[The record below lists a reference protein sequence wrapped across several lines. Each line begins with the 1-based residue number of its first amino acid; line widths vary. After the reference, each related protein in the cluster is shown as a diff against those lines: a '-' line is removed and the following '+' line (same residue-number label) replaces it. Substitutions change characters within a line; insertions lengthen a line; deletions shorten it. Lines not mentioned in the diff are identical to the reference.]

1 MKSPLTRKLFMCF
14 ALVVVLSLSSVSLFI
29 YHFSSEKLNE
39 QSARHL
45 SEIIA
50 NAAHHTDLYLKA
62 YERSTLSLLTNP
74 DVKSFLDAP
83 PSGDY
88 EAYALK
94 TQIRN
99 VAIAPIFIRNPEVAA
114 IYVVDYAG
122 RGLYYTSPDLPVVE
136 EPSVKERVKEIREL
150 VSETG
155 RLTMLNTSLF
165 PGKAKEFITLAR
177 KIRGQESVD
186 YKGILAFEIKS
197 SDLSTLWSGVDLGD
211 RGFFLITDAYGRI
224 VHHPDKRLLGSTV
237 SPQLRAKMNN
247 GERGGVY
254 YDDSDGERR
263 MYVSETSEYSGW
275 NLAVSIP
282 VEQIEE
288 PIQSIR
294 YASIAS
300 GVLTLLL
307 ALWISYRFGRSIT
320 RPIQILKN
328 GMRQTKQGNW
338 LHVPVLRTKDELEDL
353 TINYNTMVT
362 QLSELMESVY
372 RAQLHRKDAELERER
387 AELQALQLQINPHF
401 LYNTLESVICYAV
414 IQQSKEI
421 TEMVYAISQ
430 MFRYSIQT
438 QLEETAVV
446 NELRHL
452 LSYMT
457 IMEHR
462 LGRSFELDV
471 QIPPPYLLKK
481 MVRLTLQPLVENIFQ
496 HGFSKGIEAHHY
508 IRLDAYSEKSDM
520 VLSVRDNGIG
530 IAPARLLELRSQ
542 LELNR
547 LASPDHPRS
556 PYEGGIGLMNVHRRI
571 QLVFGEQ
578 YGISVESAEGEG
590 TTIRIRVPDV
600 DTG

>member
-1 MKSPLTRKLFMCF
+1 MKSPLARKLFMCF
-14 ALVVVLSLSSVSLFI
+14 ALVVVLSLSSVSFFT
-29 YHFSSEKLNE
+29 YHFSSQKLNE
-39 QSARHL
+39 QNARHL

-50 NAAHHTDLYLKA
+50 NAAHHTDLYLRA
-62 YERSTLSLLTNP
+62 YERSTLSLLTNQ
-74 DVKSFLDAP
+74 DVKSFLDASP
-83 PSGDY
+83 PGDY
-88 EAYALK
+88 EAYALR

-99 VAIAPIFIRNPEVAA
+99 EAITPIFIRNPEVAA
-114 IYVVDYAG
+114 IYVIDYEG
-122 RGLYYTSPDLPVVE
+122 RGLYYTTPDLPVVK
-136 EPSVKERVKEIREL
+136 EPNARERIQEMREI
-150 VSETG
+150 VSESG

-165 PGKAKEFITLAR
+165 PGKEKEFITLAR
-177 KIRGQESVD
+177 KIRGQESID

-197 SDLSTLWSGVDLGD
+197 SDLSTLWRGVDLGE

-224 VHHPDKRLLGSTV
+224 VHHPDKRLLGGTV
-237 SPQLRAKMNN
+237 SPELHRKMNN
-247 GERGGVY
+247 GDRDGVY
-254 YDDSDGERR
+254 FDDSDGERR
-263 MYVSETSEYSGW
+263 MYVSETLEYSGW

-282 VEQIEE
+282 AEQIEE

-300 GVLTLLL
+300 GALTLLF
-307 ALWISYRFGRSIT
+307 ALWISYRLGRSIT

-353 TINYNTMVT
+353 TINYNAMVT
-362 QLSELMESVY
+362 QLSELMESEY

-430 MFRYSIQT
+430 MFRYSIKT

-446 NELRHL
+446 NELKHL

-462 LGRSFELDV
+462 LGRPFELDI

-496 HGFSKGIEAHHY
+496 HGFSKGIEDRHY
-508 IRLDAYSEKSDM
+508 IRLDAYLDRNDM
-520 VLSVRDNGIG
+520 VLIVRDNGVG
-530 IAPARLLELRSQ
+530 MEPGRLTELRSQ

-547 LASPDHPRS
+547 LANPANHMG

-600 DTG
+600 DTV